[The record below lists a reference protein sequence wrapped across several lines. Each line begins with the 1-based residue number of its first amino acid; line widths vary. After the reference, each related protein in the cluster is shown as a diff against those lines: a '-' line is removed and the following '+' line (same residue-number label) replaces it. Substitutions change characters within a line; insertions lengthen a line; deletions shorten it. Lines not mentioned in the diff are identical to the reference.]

1 MAKIT
6 IYFNNN
12 EYEIDST
19 LLSESSAAFVEHL
32 TTDMAGEGASV
43 TFNGTSYS
51 IDATK
56 LNAAKANFIAH
67 LGTISGTDKT
77 ITIDGESYGIDAT
90 AIEDS
95 VAGLETLLTEL
106 EAESGG
112 DEPVA
117 GNYLTFS
124 SPSSFTLNIVDNTKY
139 WDGTLEYSTDTNTW
153 NEWDGTTTLSAD
165 SGKLYMRG
173 TGNTYITGSSASSS
187 KACWV
192 LTGSD
197 ISCSGN
203 IETLLDYATVAN
215 GEHPTMASYC
225 YHYMFRDCASLV
237 TAPEL
242 PATTLADH
250 CYRYMFDGCTSLT
263 AAPKLPATT
272 LASYCYCFMFRDCA
286 SLTTVPE
293 LPATT
298 LAERCYKQMFYRCT
312 SLKLSTTQNDEYIT
326 AYRIPTSGEGT
337 MTTEASDLSYMFTYT
352 GGTFTGTPEINT
364 TYYLHSSNSVI

>member
-32 TTDMAGEGASV
+32 TTDMAGEGASI
-43 TFNGTSYS
+43 TFNGISYS

-90 AIEDS
+90 AIEGS

-112 DEPVA
+112 DEPVEGA
-117 GNYLTFS
+117 LTFS
-124 SPSSFTLNIVDNTKY
+124 SPSAFTLHTYDMTCKY
-139 WDGTLEYSTDTNTW
+139 WNGTLEYSTDTNTW

-165 SGKLYMRG
+165 NGKLYLRG
-173 TGNTYITGSSASSS
+173 TGNITITGGDEVSEWSLGH
-187 KACWV
+187 WI

-197 ISCSGN
+197 ISCIGN
-203 IETLLDYATVAN
+203 IENLLDYTTVAN
-215 GEHPTMASYC
+215 GEHPTMANYC
-225 YHYMFRDCASLV
+225 YSSMFYNCSSLIA
-237 TAPEL
+237 APEL
-242 PATTLADH
+242 PATTLTEK
-250 CYRYMFDGCTSLT
+250 CYYNMFYGCTNLVT
-263 AAPKLPATT
+263 ASELPATT
-272 LASYCYCFMFRDCA
+272 LRPYCYNSMFYNCT
-286 SLTTVPE
+286 SLVTAPS

-298 LAERCYKQMFYRCT
+298 LAEWCYFNMFRDCT
-312 SLKLSTTQNDEYIT
+312 SIKLSAEQTEEYTI

-337 MTTEASDLSYMFTYT
+337 TAEDALFNMFRGT

-364 TYYLHSSNSVI
+364 TYYLHSSNSVV